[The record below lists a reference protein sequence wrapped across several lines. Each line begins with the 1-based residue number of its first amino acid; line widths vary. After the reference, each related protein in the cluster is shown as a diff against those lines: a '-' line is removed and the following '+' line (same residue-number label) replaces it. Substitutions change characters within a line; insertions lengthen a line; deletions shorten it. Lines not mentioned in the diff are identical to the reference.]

1 MTTSKRKQ
9 GPATR
14 RRKETARPSG
24 RNVALHEL
32 RGRAY
37 FMLPAELH
45 TLVSKSRLEQI
56 RREMESQVLRIDLNL
71 GRRLVRLC
79 LPTTLMIW
87 PPEPAN
93 KTARKSGKGAK
104 QKKEPSA

>member
-9 GPATR
+9 EPATR
-14 RRKETARPSG
+14 RRKETARPSA

-56 RREMESQVLRIDLNL
+56 RREMESQALMIDLNL

-87 PPEPAN
+87 PPEPTTKAAK
-93 KTARKSGKGAK
+93 KTRQGTK
-104 QKKEPSA
+104 QGKEPSP